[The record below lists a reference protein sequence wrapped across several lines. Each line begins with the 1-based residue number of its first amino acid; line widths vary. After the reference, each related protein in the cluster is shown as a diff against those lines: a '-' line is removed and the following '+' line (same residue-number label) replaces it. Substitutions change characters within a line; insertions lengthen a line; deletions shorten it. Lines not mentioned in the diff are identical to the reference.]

1 MLSIELGENHLS
13 TSTIQLPS
21 AASTNKMLPM
31 LSIELGKTTYSLAQF
46 SSHLQQ
52 VRTKMLPM
60 LSIELGENHLSTST
74 IQLPSAAST
83 NKMLA
88 HAIHWAR
95 RKPPIH

>member
-31 LSIELGKTTYSLAQF
+31 LSIELG
-46 SSHLQQ
+46 
-52 VRTKMLPM
+52 
-60 LSIELGENHLSTST
+60 GNHLSTRT

-83 NKMLA
+83 NKIQA

-95 RKPPIH
+95 GKQPIH